1 MRRFSGIFVIGV
13 ALAVGL
19 SGCERPLTPSPRLS
33 SPSRSVQSDE
43 ELTQKLR
50 KEWEELKKVK
60 MTEGERQ
67 ELIRQYNTDVF
78 LLLNRLRRDA
88 LRYGKKLPYE
98 VVMDEQGGRHSVLL
112 ERLFDDLAPAKDIR
126 MTDLKERYIVPGLG
140 VPLVGIIPAGKLHDS
155 DRIATFHAHGA
166 VRTLTALVEFKPC
179 GRQTRPLIRLIPRQD
194 KERVQVGRLSYPLSA
209 DFSAAIEMYW
219 RLTEVDKGRILGL
232 LRPQPERAVAGL
244 TCIERY
250 DPDKI
255 PVVLVHGLVSS
266 AATFSNLVN
275 RLQADPKIRHHYQFW
290 YFNYPT
296 GTAWTISAAA
306 YRKALRE
313 ARERFDPLETNENW
327 ERMVV
332 VGHSMGGLITR
343 YSQCT
348 EPWKILEAAR
358 TSHNSLVDFFSG
370 KYVNAPLPSNR
381 LREMKEVYYFRPI
394 KASQV
399 VYMATP
405 HRGTPFA
412 RNRFVLLLSNMVRLP
427 QVVVEEAFSIA
438 TLQRDNL
445 ITNPRRLTEWYTS
458 IRQLSPDSYSIRG
471 LSSLSVR
478 NVPTHS
484 IIGDR
489 GRNNSPHSSDG
500 VVPYWS
506 SHIPWGSECIVPSG
520 HSVQDTKEAAE
531 EMKRILLNCLHLPP
545 LSSQRPSPRR

>member
-1 MRRFSGIFVIGV
+1 MKHFLSIFLTGI

-19 SGCERPLTPSPRLS
+19 SGCKCPLTPPPRLS

-43 ELTQKLR
+43 ELVQVLR
-50 KEWEELKKVK
+50 EEWKKLKKVK

-67 ELIRQYNTDVF
+67 ELIRRYNDDVL
-78 LLLNRLRRDA
+78 LLLNRLRRDV
-88 LRYGKKLPYE
+88 LRHGKNLPYK
-98 VVMDEQGGRHSVLL
+98 VVINAPKGGHPVLL
-112 ERLFDDLAPAKDIR
+112 ERLFDDLVPAKDIR

-140 VPLVGIIPAGKLHDS
+140 VPLVGIVPAGKLRNS
-155 DRIATFHAHGA
+155 DQIATFHSHGA
-166 VRTLTALVEFKPC
+166 VRTLTALVEFN
-179 GRQTRPLIRLIPRQD
+179 GSGENTRPLIRLLPRQD
-194 KERVQVGRLSYPLSA
+194 TERVQVGRLSYPLSA

-219 RLTEVDKGRILGL
+219 RLTEVDKDRILGL
-232 LRPQPERAVAGL
+232 LRPQPEKTVVGL
-244 TCIERY
+244 TCIEHY
-250 DPDKI
+250 DPYKI

-275 RLQADPKIRHHYQFW
+275 RLQADPQIRHSYQFW

-313 ARERFDPLETNENW
+313 ARERFDPQQKNENW
-327 ERMVV
+327 DKMVV

-343 YSQCT
+343 YSQCV

-370 KYVNAPLPSNR
+370 KYINAPLPSNR
-381 LREMKEVYYFRPI
+381 LRDIKDVYYFHPV
-394 KASQV
+394 KACQV

-405 HRGTPFA
+405 HRGTPLA
-412 RNRFVLLLSNMVRLP
+412 RNRFVLLLSNMVHLP
-427 QVVVEEAFSIA
+427 QTLVEEAFSIA

-471 LSSLSVR
+471 LSSLAVR

-506 SHIPWGSECIVPSG
+506 SHLPWGSECIVPSG

-531 EMKRILLNCLHLPP
+531 ELRRILLK
-545 LSSQRPSPRR
+545 RPKQSNP